1 MTNYDSWP
9 IGKLPK
15 EWQRPELGEVRKIG
29 YKWEDPRDVVQ
40 MFEDT
45 IADYA
50 GCKYAVSC
58 DCCSN
63 ALFMSLKYL
72 ESAGRLEPNS
82 IIECPSRTYV
92 SVPMQIA
99 HAGHRIKFVDME
111 WDGIYQLGNTGV
123 YDGSV
128 MFTKDMFMGGSDTLQ
143 CLSFQL
149 KKRLPIGRGG
159 MILTNDKAAYEWL
172 KLASYDGRDLN
183 TYYPEDD
190 FSVLGWHYYMTP
202 EDAARGLLLFNQLPD
217 ENPNTGN
224 DSKYT
229 DLSTKEVFKQFTVE

>member
-1 MTNYDSWP
+1 
-9 IGKLPK
+9 
-15 EWQRPELGEVRKIG
+15 
-29 YKWEDPRDVVQ
+29 
-40 MFEDT
+40 
-45 IADYA
+45 
-50 GCKYAVSC
+50 
-58 DCCSN
+58 
-63 ALFMSLKYL
+63 
-72 ESAGRLEPNS
+72 
-82 IIECPSRTYV
+82 
-92 SVPMQIA
+92 
-99 HAGHRIKFVDME
+99 ME

-229 DLSTKEVFKQFTVE
+229 DLSTKEVFKQFTAE

>member
-15 EWQRPELGEVRKIG
+15 EWQRPELREVRKIG

-172 KLASYDGRDLN
+172 KLASYPCR
-183 TYYPEDD
+183 
-190 FSVLGWHYYMTP
+190 S
-202 EDAARGLLLFNQLPD
+202 
-217 ENPNTGN
+217 
-224 DSKYT
+224 
-229 DLSTKEVFKQFTVE
+229 